1 MNTQVIEV
9 GQQIGSA
16 LAIALIVIG
25 GLILIAF
32 FLTIIQIVLLSAIRN
47 EVRKNRNI
55 LDEISSYANDLR
67 PAVVFRSNAPQK
79 NYDLN
84 NYSNKNQ
91 N

>member
-55 LDEISSYANDLR
+55 LDEISSYANDIR
-67 PAVVFRSNAPQK
+67 TAVVFRSNAPQK

>member
-1 MNTQVIEV
+1 MNMQAIEA
-9 GQQIGSA
+9 GQQLGSA
-16 LAIALIVIG
+16 FAIALTVIG
-25 GLILIAF
+25 VIILLAF

-47 EVRKNRNI
+47 EVRRNRNI
-55 LDEISSYANDLR
+55 LDEISSYANDIR
-67 PAVVFRSNAPQK
+67 TAVVFRSNAPQK

>member
-1 MNTQVIEV
+1 MNTQVIEA

-16 LAIALIVIG
+16 IAIALIVIG

-55 LDEISSYANDLR
+55 LDDISSYANDIR
-67 PAVVFRSNAPQK
+67 TAVVFKTNVPHK
-79 NYDLN
+79 NYDFSN
-84 NYSNKNQ
+84 NENRN
-91 N
+91 

>member
-1 MNTQVIEV
+1 MNTQVIEA

-55 LDEISSYANDLR
+55 LDDISSYANDIR
-67 PAVVFRSNAPQK
+67 TAVVFKTNVPNK
-79 NYDLN
+79 NYDFSN
-84 NYSNKNQ
+84 NENRN
-91 N
+91 